1 VTAEPA
7 EDFLGAVREDH
18 DCQSQPEYEGD
29 YAATRFEEPFKHGI
43 PPPMA
48 GVADRRLTRPLAG
61 CRRPPMAS
69 GGPPPR
75 SRVSLKS
82 TRQVPIPVLLPVR
95 LSRHGPSDA
104 VIAQRRLVYDDREVR
119 PEYGVLGREP
129 LVGTAPAAAG
139 LVDRLRGPPPSE
151 SAGP

>member
-1 VTAEPA
+1 MSPSP
-7 EDFLGAVREDH
+7 DGF
-18 DCQSQPEYEGD
+18 
-29 YAATRFEEPFKHGI
+29 
-43 PPPMA
+43 
-48 GVADRRLTRPLAG
+48 
-61 CRRPPMAS
+61 RRPAS
-69 GGPPPR
+69 

-82 TRQVPIPVLLPVR
+82 ARQVPIPVLLPVR

-139 LVDRLRGPPPSE
+139 LVDRLRHSVAMNRRRSPVAIFLTPAEAQSLQPTAGSE
-151 SAGP
+151 RMTPTEPTASRSPARTLGETDRVYIKYIDLNSI

>member
-1 VTAEPA
+1 MKGRCDQHYARDAERGNAGQKADGQAERTEELRGKGHEREAGWDAGLPEKLQGALHAVTAEPA

-18 DCQSQPEYEGD
+18 DCQSQPEDEGD

-48 GVADRRLTRPLAG
+48 GVADRRLTRPLSG

-75 SRVSLKS
+75 GYR
-82 TRQVPIPVLLPVR
+82 
-95 LSRHGPSDA
+95 
-104 VIAQRRLVYDDREVR
+104 
-119 PEYGVLGREP
+119 
-129 LVGTAPAAAG
+129 
-139 LVDRLRGPPPSE
+139 
-151 SAGP
+151 